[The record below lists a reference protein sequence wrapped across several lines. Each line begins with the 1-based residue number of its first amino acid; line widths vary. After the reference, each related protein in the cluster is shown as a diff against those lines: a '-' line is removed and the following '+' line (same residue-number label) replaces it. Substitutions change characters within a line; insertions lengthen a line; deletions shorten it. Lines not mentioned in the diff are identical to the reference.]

1 VPHLQFTRSV
11 QRIINHNKDEI
22 NSPINND
29 SNNDQ
34 DKETKKPQMEH
45 IYENSRSI
53 VRICDKAINFEMKEA
68 PDVNSFEFCDLF
80 SYKGGGCLK
89 LITRD
94 HGLYHR

>member
-1 VPHLQFTRSV
+1 MPHLEFTRST
-11 QRIINHNKDEI
+11 QRILNDNKDEI
-22 NSPINND
+22 KSNINDNEK
-29 SNNDQ
+29 NK
-34 DKETKKPQMEH
+34 DKESKKLRIEH

-53 VRICDKAINFEMKEA
+53 VRICDKAINFETKLA